1 VDKQYERRLP
11 ISLPGASASAVRF
24 HLCGAAY
31 TLGANITE
39 AGKAQVRVLLVE
51 DDMQLGES
59 LEAALRLEQ
68 YAVDW
73 LRSGEPARA
82 ALQATPYDLIIL
94 DLGLPGVPGMQV
106 LRQLRADKHT
116 LPVLLL
122 TARNTLQ
129 DKVDGLDS
137 GADDYLTKPF
147 EMDEMFARV
156 RSLLRRQGDSKVTRL
171 DIAGISLDPVNRV
184 VEFDNE
190 TPDLTAREFA
200 ILEIL
205 MRNAGRFVSRQRLEE
220 GIYSWGE
227 EVGSNTVEVYISRL
241 RKRFGRDLIETMRGV
256 GYRIPT

>member
-1 VDKQYERRLP
+1 ME
-11 ISLPGASASAVRF
+11 SGVR
-24 HLCGAAY
+24 
-31 TLGANITE
+31 I
-39 AGKAQVRVLLVE
+39 LLVE
-51 DDMQLGES
+51 DDLQLGES

-73 LRSGEPARA
+73 LRSGEPVRA
-82 ALQATPYDLIIL
+82 TLGATPYDLLIL

-106 LRQLRADKHT
+106 LRQLRADKHD

-122 TARNTLQ
+122 TARNTLE

-147 EMDEMFARV
+147 EIDELFARI
-156 RSLLRRQGDSKVTRL
+156 RTLLRRSGERPSHQLEAGGIAINPVDRL
-171 DIAGISLDPVNRV
+171 VRY
-184 VEFDNE
+184 ENE
-190 TPDLTAREFA
+190 ELDLTAREFA

-205 MRNAGRFVSRQRLEE
+205 VRNAGRFVSRARLEE

-241 RKRFGRDLIETMRGV
+241 RKRFGSDRIETMRGV
-256 GYRIPT
+256 GYRIPQ

>member
-1 VDKQYERRLP
+1 MV
-11 ISLPGASASAVRF
+11 
-24 HLCGAAY
+24 
-31 TLGANITE
+31 
-39 AGKAQVRVLLVE
+39 AGNAKVRVLLVE
-51 DDMQLGES
+51 DDEQLGES

-73 LRSGEPARA
+73 VRSGEPVRA
-82 ALQATPYDLIIL
+82 ALGATPYDLLIL

-106 LRQLRADKHT
+106 LRQLRADKHV

-122 TARNTLQ
+122 TARNTLA

-147 EMDEMFARV
+147 EIDEMFARV
-156 RSLLRRQGDSKVTRL
+156 RSLLRRKGDSKISRL
-171 DIAGISLDPVNRV
+171 EVAGISLDPGDRV
-184 VEFDNE
+184 VEFAGASL
-190 TPDLTAREFA
+190 DLTAREFA

-205 MRNAGRFVSRQRLEE
+205 LRNAGRFVSRQRLEE

-241 RKRFGRDLIETMRGV
+241 RKRFGSSLIETMRGV
-256 GYRIPT
+256 GYRIPS

>member
-1 VDKQYERRLP
+1 MSE
-11 ISLPGASASAVRF
+11 AS
-24 HLCGAAY
+24 
-31 TLGANITE
+31 
-39 AGKAQVRVLLVE
+39 VRVLLVE
-51 DDMQLGES
+51 DDIQLGES

-73 LRSGEPARA
+73 LQSGEPVRA
-82 ALQATPYDLIIL
+82 ALRATPYDVLIL

-122 TARNTLQ
+122 TARNTLV

-147 EMDEMFARV
+147 EMDEIFARM
-156 RSLLRRQGDSKVTRL
+156 RSLLRRGSDRKVRRL
-171 DIAGISLDPVNRV
+171 SVAGISLDPVERL
-184 VEFDNE
+184 VEVDGVNV
-190 TPDLTAREFA
+190 DLTAREFA

-205 MRNAGRFVSRQRLEE
+205 VRNAGRFVSRPRLEE

-241 RKRFGRDLIETMRGV
+241 RKRFGSKLIETMRGV
-256 GYRIPT
+256 GYRIPV

>member
-1 VDKQYERRLP
+1 
-11 ISLPGASASAVRF
+11 VR
-24 HLCGAAY
+24 
-31 TLGANITE
+31 I
-39 AGKAQVRVLLVE
+39 LLVE

-73 LRSGEPARA
+73 LRSGEPVRST
-82 ALQATPYDLIIL
+82 LSATPYDLLIL

-106 LRQLRADKHT
+106 LRQLRSDKH
-116 LPVLLL
+116 LVPVLLL
-122 TARNTLQ
+122 TARNTLA

-147 EMDEMFARV
+147 EMDELFARV
-156 RSLLRRQGDSKVTRL
+156 RSLLRRKGDSKMQQL
-171 DIAGISLDPVNRV
+171 EAAGITLDPIDRLVF
-184 VEFDNE
+184 FDGE
-190 TPDLTAREFA
+190 SITLTAREFA

-205 MRNAGRFVSRQRLEE
+205 VRNAGRFVSRARLEE

-227 EVGSNTVEVYISRL
+227 EVGSNTVEVYVSRL
-241 RKRFGRDLIETMRGV
+241 RKRFGSDSIETMRGV

>member
-1 VDKQYERRLP
+1 
-11 ISLPGASASAVRF
+11 
-24 HLCGAAY
+24 
-31 TLGANITE
+31 
-39 AGKAQVRVLLVE
+39 VRVLLVE
-51 DDMQLGES
+51 DDEQLGES

-73 LRSGEPARA
+73 LRGGDAVRA
-82 ALQATPYDLIIL
+82 ALGATPYDLLIL

-106 LRQLRADKHT
+106 LRQLRADKHL
-116 LPVLLL
+116 LPVLVL
-122 TARNTLQ
+122 TARTTLE

-147 EMDEMFARV
+147 EMDELFARV
-156 RSLLRRQGDSKVTRL
+156 RSLLRRRGDSKITRL
-171 DIAGISLDPVNRV
+171 EVAGIALDPAERL
-184 VEFDNE
+184 VEHE
-190 TPDLTAREFA
+190 GERLDLTAREFA

-241 RKRFGRDLIETMRGV
+241 RKRFGSQFIETMRGV
-256 GYRIPT
+256 GYRVPG